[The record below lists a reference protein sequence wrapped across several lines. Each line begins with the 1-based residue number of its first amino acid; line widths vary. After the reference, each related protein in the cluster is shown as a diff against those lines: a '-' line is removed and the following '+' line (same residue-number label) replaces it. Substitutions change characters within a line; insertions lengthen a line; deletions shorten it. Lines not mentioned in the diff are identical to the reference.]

1 MTSEEQDWRDRYE
14 RDIGGAIEHGPH
26 LAEAA

>member
-14 RDIGGAIEHGPH
+14 RDIGWAIEHGPH
-26 LAEAA
+26 AEAA